1 MLAYAIAFAP
11 PTTLLVCGQITELD
25 SRSSGDAKRTTSSA
39 DRVFQ
44 KALKQF
50 RMTLLTTYG
59 LSQRG
64 DGALALGIK
73 YRDLIDSF
81 ASVSGRGAVG
91 KWGRDRRHGHLFCPV

>member
-1 MLAYAIAFAP
+1 M
-11 PTTLLVCGQITELD
+11 
-25 SRSSGDAKRTTSSA
+25 
-39 DRVFQ
+39 FQ

-81 ASVSGRGAVG
+81 ASVSGRDGETGGRGYVDVFCRVQCGNASEYKGTCVG
-91 KWGRDRRHGHLFCPV
+91 VKAE